1 MLEMPLSNTEL
12 DLVHTVSDHAEWS
25 KELLK
30 MGEVITREEAAQFK
44 EAVHSTARV
53 GDKTMF
59 PGVPKGHS
67 LEAKLFSIIDF
78 AG

>member
-1 MLEMPLSNTEL
+1 MLELSLSDTDL
-12 DLVHTVSDHAEWS
+12 DLVYTVSDHAEWS

-30 MGEVITREEAAQFK
+30 LGEVITREEAAQFK
-44 EAVHSTARV
+44 EAVHSTAKV
-53 GDKTMF
+53 GYKTMF

>member
-1 MLEMPLSNTEL
+1 MRLSLSSTEL
-12 DLVHTVSDHAEWS
+12 DMVHTVSDHAEWS

-30 MGEVITREEAAQFK
+30 MGDTVTREEAAQFR
-44 EAVHSTARV
+44 EAVHSAAKV

-59 PGVPKGHS
+59 TGVPKGHS

>member
-1 MLEMPLSNTEL
+1 MKLSLSNTEM
-12 DLVHTVSDHAEWS
+12 DMVYIVSDHAEWS

-30 MGEVITREEAAQFK
+30 MGEVITRQEAVQFK
-44 EAVHSTARV
+44 EAVHSTAKV

-67 LEAKLFSIIDF
+67 LEAKLLSIIDF

>member
-1 MLEMPLSNTEL
+1 MNLPLSNTEL
-12 DLVHTVSDHAEWS
+12 DLVHIMSDHAEWS

-30 MGEVITREEAAQFK
+30 MGDTVTREEAAQFK

-59 PGVPKGHS
+59 PGVPHGHS

>member
-1 MLEMPLSNTEL
+1 MLEISLSDTEL
-12 DLVHTVSDHAEWS
+12 DMVHTMSDHAEWS

-30 MGEVITREEAAQFK
+30 MGDTVTREEAVQFK

-53 GDKTMF
+53 GDNTMF

>member
-1 MLEMPLSNTEL
+1 MRISLSSTEL
-12 DLVHTVSDHAEWS
+12 DMVHTVSDHAEWS

-44 EAVHSTARV
+44 EAVHSTAKV

-59 PGVPKGHS
+59 PGVPQGHP